1 VRGFFLGTSQIVA
14 AGFALAAISG
24 LVGLLVVHFAG
35 LGGVVKGVGYGMVVG
50 GAIVGFVTGGS
61 GSPTEN
67 LYRGRVGAFGTYWG
81 ESNALPQSPLQV
93 ALGSLLTFAAGI
105 ALVVLTYR

>member
-1 VRGFFLGTSQIVA
+1 MRGFFLGVSQTIA
-14 AGFALAAISG
+14 AGFALAVISG
-24 LVGLLVVHFAG
+24 LIGLLVVHFAG
-35 LGGVVKGVGYGMVVG
+35 WGGVAKGVGYGMVVG
-50 GAIVGFVTGGS
+50 GAVVGFVTGGS

-67 LYRGRVGAFGTYWG
+67 LFRGKVGAFGTYWG
-81 ESNALPQSPLQV
+81 QSNALPQSPLQV